1 MARDYWQSAADDEA
15 MQDEHR
21 FIWDAMLE
29 LVDVDLRGAN
39 VLDAGCNR
47 GGFLR
52 LVADR
57 YQIAAGYGFDPAA
70 GAIEDARRLAQGRP
84 LEFEAGDTV
93 PAGWR
98 DFDVAFSHEVIY
110 LLHDLPRHARAMYNA
125 LRAGGVYYAV
135 IGVHAGSPLM
145 VEFHRESGTDLNLPP
160 LAAIDDV
167 TATFAA
173 TGYDVAVGRLPM
185 RFVPVAGHGHH
196 EHGRMLEWLDYYYEH
211 KLVLRL
217 VRPRAGASR
226 QA

>member
-1 MARDYWQSAADDEA
+1 MTRDYWQSAAEDEA

-29 LVDVDLRGAN
+29 LVDVDLRGTN

-52 LVADR
+52 LLADR
-57 YQIAAGYGFDPAA
+57 YHIASGHGFDPAV
-70 GAIEDARRLAQGRP
+70 GAINDARRLAQHRP
-84 LEFEAGDTV
+84 LRFVADDTV

-110 LLHDLPRHARAMYNA
+110 LLHDLPRHARAMHDA
-125 LRAGGVYYAV
+125 LRPGGIYYAV

-145 VEFHRESGTDLNLPP
+145 VEFHRESAAALDLPP
-160 LAAIDDV
+160 LADIDDV
-167 TATFAA
+167 AATFAA
-173 TGYDVAVGRLPM
+173 AGFVVAVSRLPM

-196 EHGRMLEWLDYYYEH
+196 EHGRLLEWLDYYYEH
-211 KLVLRL
+211 KLMFRL
-217 VRPRAGASR
+217 ERPRAP

>member
-1 MARDYWQSAADDEA
+1 LARDYWQSAAEDEA

-29 LVDVDLRGAN
+29 LVDVDLRGTD

-52 LVADR
+52 LLADR
-57 YQIAAGYGFDPAA
+57 CEIAAGNGFDPAA
-70 GAIEDARRLAQGRP
+70 GAIDDARRLAQDRP
-84 LEFEAGDTV
+84 LQFETSDTV
-93 PAGWR
+93 PDGWR

-110 LLHDLPRHARAMYNA
+110 LLHDLPRHAHAMYDA

-145 VEFHRESGTDLNLPP
+145 VEFHRESGEALNLPP

-167 TATFAA
+167 SATFAA
-173 TGYDVAVGRLPM
+173 AGFDVAVGRLPM

-196 EHGRMLEWLDYYYEH
+196 EHGRMLDWLEYYYEH

-217 VRPRAGASR
+217 ERPRDTRHA
-226 QA
+226 